1 MDRLVPGCTGA
12 ATNCTLTSW
21 RPPNPALF
29 PRCPEQPLAFTV
41 SCLAA
46 GRGDQRGNGFRWRS
60 RRRHW
65 PLLDGVVRDR
75 SAYFSLH
82 LTNKLAG
89 WFICDGAAKP
99 QSDAE
104 LGAEPDTGIEAG
116 CSPATR
122 AAEVAP

>member
-1 MDRLVPGCTGA
+1 
-12 ATNCTLTSW
+12 
-21 RPPNPALF
+21 
-29 PRCPEQPLAFTV
+29 
-41 SCLAA
+41 
-46 GRGDQRGNGFRWRS
+46 
-60 RRRHW
+60 
-65 PLLDGVVRDR
+65 
-75 SAYFSLH
+75 LH

-122 AAEVAP
+122 AAEVAPGGWKDILLHVRRGISEDRIFVGRGGVTFYLILAIFSGIAALISIYGLFADPASIASHLDTMRMSRRAGRSRSCTTP